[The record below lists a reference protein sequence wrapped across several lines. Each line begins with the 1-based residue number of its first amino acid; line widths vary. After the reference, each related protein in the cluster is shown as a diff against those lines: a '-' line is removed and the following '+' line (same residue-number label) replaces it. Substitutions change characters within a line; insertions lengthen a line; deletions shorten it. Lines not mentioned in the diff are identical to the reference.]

1 MCEEFVVS
9 PFEPGPERGVGL
21 AAGQARLRA
30 TAPDIT
36 WCVEG
41 ETQRTVG
48 APGDHQR
55 QRDPELF
62 GGGSHEFVGLP
73 LGGDVENCVVPCPLG
88 PGAIIGTQRFQPA
101 TAQVGIEV
109 LGLFPST
116 VRARLKHCSEG
127 CPNKSASCR
136 SLKVSSGPSRAN
148 PIGESAR
155 SDVTMSESS
164 APVLRGG
171 GMDVSTLN
179 CSTPPEP
186 CAGPTGRC
194 GVCCLGRVAPGRSGS
209 VHGSPSWKTRNRHA
223 VGSFAALGSHGP

>member
-1 MCEEFVVS
+1 TAWMRPVPEFLI
-9 PFEPGPERGVGL
+9 FL
-21 AAGQARLRA
+21 LKYTA
-30 TAPDIT
+30 TSGTFTLSLHDALPIY
-36 WCVEG
+36 
-41 ETQRTVG
+41 
-48 APGDHQR
+48 
-55 QRDPELF
+55 PELF

-164 APVLRGG
+164 APVLRG
-171 GMDVSTLN
+171 
-179 CSTPPEP
+179 
-186 CAGPTGRC
+186 
-194 GVCCLGRVAPGRSGS
+194 
-209 VHGSPSWKTRNRHA
+209 
-223 VGSFAALGSHGP
+223 

>member
-1 MCEEFVVS
+1 FVVS

-101 TAQVGIEV
+101 TAQVGIDRK
-109 LGLFPST
+109 ST
-116 VRARLKHCSEG
+116 RLNSSH
-127 CPNKSASCR
+127 
-136 SLKVSSGPSRAN
+136 VSSSYAVFCLKKKKCS
-148 PIGESAR
+148 IAC
-155 SDVTMSESS
+155 
-164 APVLRGG
+164 LR
-171 GMDVSTLN
+171 
-179 CSTPPEP
+179 CE
-186 CAGPTGRC
+186 
-194 GVCCLGRVAPGRSGS
+194 
-209 VHGSPSWKTRNRHA
+209 
-223 VGSFAALGSHGP
+223 